1 MTRREY
7 KIPVYIHKPE
17 KSDKTSVQ
25 KPKIKKEAKYIE
37 TEQTENTVQY
47 LEKMKKR
54 KKQEKPTEMT
64 EEFADNIMAGMLK
77 NQDETEKKQLTL
89 KTKHDLI
96 LWLGVSIFVLII
108 LIVWGMAMRGNFLDM
123 SGELNKNNEK
133 AAINSF
139 SDKFSDSLNILNQ
152 GIKDFDEMKAE
163 IRTQEAEQKIIND
176 LKNKINQNSDT
187 KSLPNQN

>member
-7 KIPVYIHKPE
+7 KIPVHIHKPE
-17 KSDKTSVQ
+17 KSDKSSIQ
-25 KPKIKKEAKYIE
+25 KPKIEKEAKYIE

-54 KKQEKPTEMT
+54 KKPEKPTEMT
-64 EEFADNIMAGMLK
+64 EVSADNVMAGMLEHQ
-77 NQDETEKKQLTL
+77 NETEKKQLTL

-108 LIVWGMAMRGNFLDM
+108 LIVWGMAMRGNFLDI
-123 SGELNKNNEK
+123 SGELNKNNEE
-133 AAINSF
+133 AVINSF
-139 SDKFSDSLNILNQ
+139 SDKFSDSLNILNK
-152 GIKDFDEMKAE
+152 GIKDFDEMKTE
-163 IRTQEAEQKIIND
+163 IRMQETEQEIIND

-187 KSLPNQN
+187 KFLPNEN